1 MKDDESSLE
10 EERKLARI
18 KIAHTLIWVFFNFVI
33 FYMLYAVINNKLDV
47 WLWLGYG
54 LIFLEGVVLLIFNK
68 MCPLTIMARK
78 YSSSQKYNFDIY
90 LPEWLA
96 RYNKQIYS
104 IIVIIIIMLTAY
116 QLYMK

>member
-1 MKDDESSLE
+1 MKQSR
-10 EERKLARI
+10 RKETNLTLI
-18 KIAHTLIWVFFNFVI
+18 KIVHTLIWLFFNFVI

-54 LIFLEGVVLLIFNK
+54 LIGLEGIILLIFNK

-78 YSSSQKYNFDIY
+78 YSSSQKHNFDIY

-96 RYNKQIYS
+96 KYNKQIYS
-104 IIVIIIIMLTAY
+104 GIVFITLVLTAY

>member
-1 MKDDESSLE
+1 MNQNVPSRE
-10 EERKLARI
+10 EETNLTLI
-18 KIAHTLIWVFFNFVI
+18 KIVHTLIWVFFNFVI

-54 LIFLEGVVLLIFNK
+54 LIILEGLVLLIFNM

-78 YSSSQKYNFDIY
+78 YSSSHKHNFDIY

-96 RYNKQIYS
+96 KYNKQIYS
-104 IIVIIIIMLTAY
+104 GIVLITLVLTAY